1 MPNDDTIKLLNECN
15 SGIKMGVNGIN
26 EVIIH
31 ADNKQRIDILNKYLK
46 EHERLGNK
54 THEYLNKFHDSDKEP
69 NPIATAMSWIK
80 INVTMMRADQDAHI
94 ADLMTDG
101 CNMGI
106 KSIAKYLNKYP
117 TALPEVKELAS
128 DVIKLEEN
136 FILDLRKFL

>member
-15 SGIKMGVNGIN
+15 SGIKMGVQGIN
-26 EVIIH
+26 EVIVH
-31 ADNKQRIDILNKYLK
+31 ADNKQLIAILNKYLK

-54 THEYLNKFHDSDKEP
+54 THEYLNKFHDNGKEP
-69 NPIATAMSWIK
+69 SAIATAMSWVK
-80 INVTMMRADQDAHI
+80 INLTMIQTNQDEHI
-94 ADLMTDG
+94 ADLMIDG

-136 FILDLRKFL
+136 FALDLRKFL

>member
-15 SGIKMGVNGIN
+15 SGIKMGVQGIN

-31 ADNKQRIDILNKYLK
+31 ADDKQLIDILNKYLK

-54 THEYLNKFHDSDKEP
+54 THEYLNKFHDSGKEP
-69 NPIATAMSWIK
+69 STIATAMSWIK
-80 INVTMMRADQDAHI
+80 INFTMIKADQDEHI

-117 TALPEVKELAS
+117 AASPEVKELAS

-136 FILDLRKFL
+136 FALDLRKFL

>member
-15 SGIKMGVNGIN
+15 SGIKMGVQGIN
-26 EVIIH
+26 EVMNN
-31 ADNKQRIDILNKYLK
+31 AEDKQLIDILNKYLK

-54 THEYLNKFHDSDKEP
+54 THEYLKKFHDTGKEP
-69 NPIATAMSWIK
+69 STIATAMSWVK
-80 INVTMMRADQDAHI
+80 INFKMMQGNQDEQI
-94 ADLMTDG
+94 ADVMTDG

-136 FILDLRKFL
+136 FALDLRKFL

>member
-31 ADNKQRIDILNKYLK
+31 ADNKELIDILNKYLK

-54 THEYLNKFHDSDKEP
+54 THQYLNKFHDTDKEP

-80 INVTMMRADQDAHI
+80 INVTMMKSDQDAHI

-117 TALPEVKELAS
+117 TALKEVKELAS

-136 FILDLRKFL
+136 FVLDLRRFL